1 MHRLFRETKRLS
13 KYSPLILVHSDSYI
27 ESQGPETSFNSII
40 KVYTLPSPSLIKAL
54 INRRTSNIQRR
65 LIHILTISQIGPI
78 RTQHINILSHDI
90 ITHRRATACKRA
102 NLRIILCRRVSIEV
116 LEYDVGNRKRGRELE
131 TEGEIRLTVALVH
144 FDGVVYVVD
153 DHGVV
158 GYVVDLAATAASL
171 QVAAELGWQV
181 RPDLDA
187 CAVLFL
193 STFMQ
198 VEVLFYL
205 THSSVVH

>member
-78 RTQHINILSHDI
+78 RTQHINVLSYDI
-90 ITHRRATACKRA
+90 IAHRRATACKRA
-102 NLRIILCRRVSIEV
+102 NLRIILRRRVPIEV
-116 LEYDVGNRKRGRELE
+116 L
-131 TEGEIRLTVALVH
+131 
-144 FDGVVYVVD
+144 
-153 DHGVV
+153 
-158 GYVVDLAATAASL
+158 
-171 QVAAELGWQV
+171 
-181 RPDLDA
+181 
-187 CAVLFL
+187 
-193 STFMQ
+193 
-198 VEVLFYL
+198 
-205 THSSVVH
+205 